1 MTKLALSKV
10 VPGVS
15 YATGQ
20 VVVVDNADA
29 SPVTVVAIDAVDR
42 AVIIVAVCT
51 ETLGGGY
58 GPQFDIGTDTDDDA
72 FIDQTVLAAAAAG
85 DTFVGAGLLEA
96 GRELQV
102 TVGDGGG
109 GLGVTGAFRVTVIVS
124 PTS

>member
-20 VVVVDNADA
+20 VVDVDNADV
-29 SPVTVVAIDAVDR
+29 SPVTVLGIDAVDR

-58 GPQFDIGTDTDDDA
+58 GPQFDIGTDDDDDA
-72 FIDQTVLAAAAAG
+72 FIDQTVLAAAVAG
-85 DTFVGAGLLEA
+85 DVFVGAGLLEA
-96 GRELQV
+96 GLELQV

-109 GLGVTGAFRVTVIVS
+109 DPGVTGAFQVSVIAA
-124 PTS
+124 PTA